1 MLTLWVLI
9 LLNPVPGVNVP
20 PSDVAYYRNVQQC
33 EHAGAAFAR
42 RWPEFKYTC
51 GPVYR

>member
-20 PSDVAYYRNVQQC
+20 PRDIAYYHSVQQC
-33 EHAGAAFAR
+33 EHAAAASVR
-42 RWPEFKYTC
+42 RWPELKYTC
-51 GPVYR
+51 LWITR